1 MNTPAIPH
9 DALRITFFQV
19 SAVHQMRA
27 GWLHEKTVPY
37 CIIAQPLRGEYEIG
51 YDGRS
56 VRVKPP
62 GAFVAPPNVPLHI
75 VHHGDRKKQFAAR
88 WIHFSCTLFH
98 GIDLADLL
106 ILPRQIEG
114 TTARALDH
122 LMTELAA
129 PTHNLATISARHELA
144 WKTVRMI
151 CEISSPRPE
160 TEGLLQAGER
170 LHPLLGWMRENL
182 TSPITVED
190 MARVAGMSQSRLHTF
205 FRERL
210 RRSPQ
215 SWLKYLRLDVAAAL
229 LISTDAPLKEIAARS
244 GFANAF
250 HISREFKRRFGSSP
264 KEFRRLHVW
273 TA

>member
-1 MNTPAIPH
+1 
-9 DALRITFFQV
+9 
-19 SAVHQMRA
+19 MRA
-27 GWLHEKTVPY
+27 GWVHEKKVPY

-51 YDGRS
+51 FEGRS
-56 VRVKPP
+56 VRVRPP
-62 GAFVAPPNVPLHI
+62 GAFVAPPNVPLRI
-75 VHHGDRKKQFAAR
+75 VHHGDRRKDFAAR

-106 ILPRQIEG
+106 ILPRRIDG
-114 TTARALDH
+114 VAAKLLDH
-122 LMTELAA
+122 LMNELAE
-129 PTHNLATISARHELA
+129 PPHDLAAISARHELA
-144 WKTVRMI
+144 WKTVRII
-151 CEISSPRPE
+151 CELSQPRPE

-170 LHPLLGWMRENL
+170 LQPLLGWLRENL
-182 TSPITVED
+182 TAPITVED
-190 MARVAGMSQSRLHTF
+190 MARVAGMSESRLHAF

-210 RRSPQ
+210 CRSPQ
-215 SWLKYLRLDVAAAL
+215 SWLKHLRLDVAAGL